1 MSAFPAQLSVGATF
15 DRSLMRRFGEGM
27 GMEYYQKGINV
38 ALLPVAGPLGRV
50 ARGGR
55 NWEGF
60 GADPYLSGAGMEA
73 VTRGVQQQG
82 VMVQSKHWLLN
93 EQEYRRNP
101 GPAGESIS
109 SNVDDRTI
117 HELYVFPFMD
127 SLKAGAASIMCSYQR
142 VNNSYGCQNSKLL
155 NGILKTELGFSGFV
169 TSDWWAQ
176 HAGVASANAG
186 MDLVMP
192 DGAFWGSNL
201 TEAVN
206 NGSVAETRLN
216 DMVTRILAAWYYIGQ
231 DKGYPAVNVAPYTKE
246 QTIVDARG
254 DNAALIREIGA
265 AGTVLVKNTNN
276 ALPLKDPKFLSVYGY
291 DARVGD
297 SPWTDPARFGGS
309 YDVNFGWSYQNQTM
323 ITGGGSGTSTPPYVI
338 SPFEA
343 IQRRL
348 IENRGIARWD
358 FASVNPP
365 MYANSEAC
373 LVFIN
378 GKSQAVRTSRS

>member
-1 MSAFPAQLSVGATF
+1 
-15 DRSLMRRFGEGM
+15 MRRFGEGM

-73 VTRGVQQQG
+73 VTRGVQGQG
-82 VMVQSKHWLLN
+82 VIVQSKHWLAN

-101 GPAGESIS
+101 GPEGESLS

-155 NGILKTELGFSGFV
+155 NGILKTELGFNGFV

-216 DMVTRILAAWYYIGQ
+216 DMVTRILAAWYYVGQ
-231 DKGYPAVNVAPYTKE
+231 DEGYPEVNVAPYTKE

-291 DARVGD
+291 DATVGD
-297 SPWTDPARFGGS
+297 SPWRDPARFGGG
-309 YDVNFGWSYQNQTM
+309 YDVNFGWSYQNGSL

-338 SPFEA
+338 SPFDA

-348 IENRGIARWD
+348 IENRGIVRWD

-365 MYANSEAC
+365 IYANSEAC

-378 GKSQAVRTSRS
+378 GRLQSVRLSIHG